1 MLKIF
6 ENIDN
11 NVIVYLFINKEL
23 FVCYF
28 DCILLIELLNKYVYL
43 MKWFVK
49 KRSIV
54 IDMVMRVE

>member
-43 MKWFVK
+43 IKWFVEK
-49 KRSIV
+49 KKYCY
-54 IDMVMRVE
+54 